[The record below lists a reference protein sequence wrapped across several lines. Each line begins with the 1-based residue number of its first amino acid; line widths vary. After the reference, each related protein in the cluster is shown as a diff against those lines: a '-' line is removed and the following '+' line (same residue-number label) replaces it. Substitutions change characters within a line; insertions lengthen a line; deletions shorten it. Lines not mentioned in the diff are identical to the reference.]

1 MPKLNLLIM
10 AGKNKGI
17 SIMVC
22 LVFYIAVP
30 WVNSQELE
38 RKKLKKKIT
47 AFELNHPLA
56 TKDTSYILLYSKLA
70 QSYNYINSDSLYHYS
85 KIVYKLSDSAK
96 FAKGKILALSGLGD
110 HSSNIG
116 NSKRAIEH
124 YEKALHLAKKK
135 KFKII
140 WGKLYNSLANEYQ
153 YTGNYS
159 KALEHYLKGIDLA
172 APLDDFEMLSI
183 LNENIAGMY
192 AEQKDFEQALEFYK
206 KVKKYNR
213 RLNDEIISAETMSNM
228 ASLYADV
235 EDFDQA
241 MFNVNNSIATFEKH
255 KISDWLAFAY
265 GVKGKIYLMQKKYDW
280 ALYWYDKADFIYEGL
295 DDKRGAI
302 EVYDGYSKAF
312 YGVEEDSLAEN
323 LALKGNLIA
332 KEIAALDF
340 QKNTSETLYKIY
352 KKKGD
357 FEKAVLYLEEF
368 EALSDSLSKDEIK
381 NNLTLYKTKENHD
394 RKKEI
399 IIAEKEK
406 QLARQRYYMY
416 AAIIVLIV
424 LMSTSI
430 PLYVN
435 QKKLVKLYKEHK
447 EKTKTLSEREEEL
460 KRIDKTKNQLFSIIG
475 HDLRGPIGGLQGLLR
490 LFANNDIPQSEFVS
504 FIPKLRADVDHI
516 LFSLN
521 NLLSWG
527 QAQLKNDVTKPAII
541 PVKNHVDDSIRLL
554 TENAKAKSIK
564 ISNMVPDTASVW
576 VDGNQLDIVIRNLIS
591 NAIKFTPE
599 NGAITINAIKD
610 QDSWKIQVRDTGVGM
625 TEKIRDSIFCSD
637 STVTTFG
644 TNNEKGT
651 GLGLSLCKEMV
662 ERNNGKIWV
671 ESEMNKGTSFYFTI
685 PRVDKEKFK
694 QAS

>member
-17 SIMVC
+17 CIMVC
-22 LVFYIAVP
+22 LVFYIAIP
-30 WVNSQELE
+30 WVNSQEIE
-38 RKKLKKKIT
+38 RKKLKEKIS
-47 AFELNHPLA
+47 AFELNHPLG
-56 TKDTSYILLYSKLA
+56 TKDTTYILLYSKLA
-70 QSYNYINSDSLYHYS
+70 QSFNFINSDSLYHYS
-85 KIVYKLSDSAK
+85 KIVYALSDSAN
-96 FAKGKILALSGLGD
+96 FENGKILALCSLGD

-116 NSKRAIEH
+116 NSKKAIEH
-124 YEKALHLAKKK
+124 YNKALHLAQAKKYK
-135 KFKII
+135 KV
-140 WGKLYNSLANEYQ
+140 WGKLYNSLANQ
-153 YTGNYS
+153 FLFKGNYS
-159 KALEHYLKGIDLA
+159 KALEHYLNGIDA
-172 APLDDFEMLSI
+172 AKTIEDFEMLSI

-206 KVKKYNR
+206 KVKKINQK
-213 RLNDEIISAETMSNM
+213 LNDEIISAETMSNM

-241 MFNVNNSIATFEKH
+241 MFNINHSIATFEKH

-265 GVKGKIYLMQKKYDW
+265 GVKGKIYLKQEKFDW
-280 ALYWYDKADFIYEGL
+280 ALYWYDKADFIYEKL

-323 LALKGNLIA
+323 LALKGNVIA
-332 KEIAALDF
+332 KEIGALDF

-357 FEKAVLYLEEF
+357 FENAIVYLEAF
-368 EALSDSLSKDEIK
+368 EALSDSLAKDEIK
-381 NNLTLYKTKENHD
+381 NNLTLYKTKESHN
-394 RKKEI
+394 RQKEL
-399 IIAEKEK
+399 IIAENEK

-416 AAIIVLIV
+416 AAIVVLIV
-424 LMSTSI
+424 LLSTSI
-430 PLYVN
+430 PLYIN
-435 QKKLVKLYKEHK
+435 QKKLVKLYKVHK

-490 LFANNDIPQSEFVS
+490 LFANNDIPQSEFIS

-527 QAQLKNDVTKPAII
+527 QAQMKNDITKPGII

-554 TENAKAKSIK
+554 AENAKAKSIK
-564 ISNMVPDTASVW
+564 ISNMVPEMASVW
-576 VDGNQLDIVIRNLIS
+576 VDSNQLDIIIRNLIS

-599 NGAITINAIKD
+599 NGSITINALKVH
-610 QDSWKIQVRDTGVGM
+610 DSWKIQVRDTGVGM
-625 TEKIRDSIFCSD
+625 TEKIKNSIFASD
-637 STVTTFG
+637 SSVTTFG

-671 ESEMNKGTSFYFTI
+671 ESELNKGTSFYFTI
-685 PRVDKEKFK
+685 PKVDREKFK